1 MKIMSYWSELITEN
15 AAWAKRHT
23 HNLHQKEAVRRV
35 TELTIAMSQIRTDES
50 VEIAARAMHQDDL
63 DNGFASHRWGEFPE
77 TDAWYQR
84 NARAALNAILE
95 EPGESG

>member
-1 MKIMSYWSELITEN
+1 MSYWSELITNN

-23 HNLHQKEAVRRV
+23 HNLHQKDAVRRV
-35 TELTIAMSQIRTDES
+35 TELTTAMSQVRTDES

-63 DNGFASHRWGEFPE
+63 DINFASHQWGEFPE
-77 TDAWYQR
+77 TDAWYLR

-95 EPGESG
+95 ESGGRG